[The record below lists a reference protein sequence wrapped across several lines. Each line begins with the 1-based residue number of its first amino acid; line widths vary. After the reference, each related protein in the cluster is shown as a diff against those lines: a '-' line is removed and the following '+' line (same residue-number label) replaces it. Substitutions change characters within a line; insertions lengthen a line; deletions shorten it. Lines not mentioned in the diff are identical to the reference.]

1 MRQAGRLYEKRDEV
15 TKDDLMTIEEADIR
29 ASSLFDE
36 ESPDDEPDEK
46 HAPGNTS

>member
-1 MRQAGRLYEKRDEV
+1 MLFIDEAYYLYR
-15 TKDDLMTIEEADIR
+15 TKHDLQTIEKADIR

-36 ESPDDEPDEK
+36 EAPDDELDEK